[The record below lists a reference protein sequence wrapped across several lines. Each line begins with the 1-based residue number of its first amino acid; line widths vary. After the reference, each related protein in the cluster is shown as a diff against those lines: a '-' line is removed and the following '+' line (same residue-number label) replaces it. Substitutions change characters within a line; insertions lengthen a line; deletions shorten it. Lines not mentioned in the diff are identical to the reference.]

1 MSTATDEA
9 TDAELDTFWQDAESE
24 QKWISAKRRHA
35 AAYDKDDLTVVC
47 WEREADILAAI
58 NKGDHWRLG
67 EIFKAEQENTITRRC
82 EIEIHG
88 RVLGSGKGGVK

>member
-1 MSTATDEA
+1 MSTA
-9 TDAELDTFWQDAESE
+9 TDAELDDFWGVADRKSKWDAA
-24 QKWISAKRRHA
+24 QRRHA

-47 WEREADILAAI
+47 WEREADILDAI

-67 EIFKAEQENTITRRC
+67 EIFKAERENTITRRC

-88 RVLGSGKGGVK
+88 CILDRQTEKPA